1 MTIEEMDAQR
11 FHGAGSIV
19 AQRTRFDEI
28 ILADVLILEMGS
40 HRDLPLKATIADR
53 AVIG

>member
-11 FHGAGSIV
+11 FHCAGPIV

-28 ILADVLILEMGS
+28 ILADMLILEMCS
-40 HRDLPLKATIADR
+40 HRNLSLKAAITDR
-53 AVIG
+53 TVIG